1 MLTKATSSSCS
12 DLLNTTDTMQKPIIT
27 FFLIA
32 GTLLFSCTGTDR
44 TASSSGRVE
53 TVTHNVAA
61 EQLEG
66 EWVYKDAAADI
77 EINIPG
83 MQEHFRSMLEDK
95 LKTELQGTTIIY
107 TADHKMFLV
116 RQKDT
121 VAGRYKI
128 EDRELVHYDFGSRE
142 NIMNYANA
150 HMEGNQLRISVSEA
164 QFDKMLAAAGN
175 DFHIPEEARK
185 IFKMKGLTYTFEK
198 TEKL

>member
-1 MLTKATSSSCS
+1 
-12 DLLNTTDTMQKPIIT
+12 MQK
-27 FFLIA
+27 LIA
-32 GTLLFSCTGTDR
+32 IIFLSAGTFLLSCNGTDR
-44 TASSSGRVE
+44 SASSSNRAE
-53 TVTHNVAA
+53 TVTHNVAE

-66 EWVYKDAAADI
+66 EWTYKDASADI

-107 TADHKMFLV
+107 TEDHKMFLI

-128 EDRELVHYDFGSRE
+128 EDRELVHYDFGTRE

-150 HMEGNQLRISVSEA
+150 HVDGNRLMISVSEA

-198 TEKL
+198 TKKL